1 MAGMGEAYCAEMSP
15 YIRKLLPVMQH
26 IIGSIHRGAN
36 SMTNASRVTMFRLLA
51 FGMLVL
57 ATTSWAQKR
66 PPILEQLAKTYG
78 LDSYGQI
85 EAIRYTWN
93 AQFPGV
99 NVSRSWVWEPKTNK
113 VSYEGK
119 DKDGK
124 PVKVSYIRS
133 ELGSQ
138 SDAVKNEVDP
148 GFMNDNYWLLF
159 PFHAY
164 WDSSATV
171 TDQGMHKLP
180 VGNGSAALVAVKYP
194 DQGGYTP
201 GDTWE
206 LYVGKDNRVEQFVYH
221 RGGPKKPSLVIATW
235 AGYKKAGPLLISTEH
250 RGTADGKPVHIFL
263 SDVSVKLTGS
273 DTWINAQ

>member
-1 MAGMGEAYCAEMSP
+1 
-15 YIRKLLPVMQH
+15 
-26 IIGSIHRGAN
+26 
-36 SMTNASRVTMFRLLA
+36 MTNTRRVTMIRVA
-51 FGMLVL
+51 FVGLVL
-57 ATTSWAQKR
+57 VVLAASSWAQQR
-66 PPILEQLAKTYG
+66 PPILEKIAKAYG

-99 NVSRSWVWEPKTNK
+99 NLSRSWVWEPKTGK

-124 PVKVSYIRS
+124 PVKVSYMRS

-148 GFMNDNYWLLF
+148 GFINDNYWLVF

-164 WDSSATV
+164 WDTSATV
-171 TDQGMHKLP
+171 TDQGMQKLP
-180 VGNGSAALVAVKYP
+180 IGKGSAKRVVVKYP
-194 DQGGYTP
+194 AEVGGYTP

-206 LYVGKDNRVEQFVYH
+206 LYVGNDNQVQEFIYH
-221 RGGPKKPSLVIATW
+221 RGGPTKPSLVTATW

-250 RGTADGKPVHIFL
+250 RGTADGKPFHLFF
-263 SDVSVKLTGS
+263 SDVAVKLMGS
-273 DTWINAQ
+273 DKWMDAQ